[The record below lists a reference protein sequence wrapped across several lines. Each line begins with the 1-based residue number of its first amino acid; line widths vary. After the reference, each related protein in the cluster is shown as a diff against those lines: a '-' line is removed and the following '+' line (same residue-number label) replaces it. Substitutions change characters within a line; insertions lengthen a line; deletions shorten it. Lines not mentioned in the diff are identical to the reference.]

1 MRLLHKQKSANKKA
15 DRKVIPW
22 YAIAKPSA
30 IFSSIPYRLN
40 AKTIEACRG
49 PIKPGED
56 GINFP
61 NARAVVRMADFPMV
75 ASKENISNEK

>member
-1 MRLLHKQKSANKKA
+1 MLL
-15 DRKVIPW
+15 
-22 YAIAKPSA
+22 
-30 IFSSIPYRLN
+30 SIPYRLN